1 MNRSKFA
8 RRICALRITALLL
21 AVILFAASGACLP
34 AGAAGS
40 DATWGSSLGAY
51 DVLIQRSYNEY
62 GLLVCQL
69 NSRSRDTTTY
79 EYDENGVL
87 RIQVIY
93 EFESDGASIYST
105 QTIFYDEY
113 GYPISDTQVW
123 EDDGTTVSV
132 TYDNRYDRRGRLV
145 SSKKYDSDGV
155 LLEQSKYTYKNNGSY
170 VLVINDYSKKNDA
183 PSTLNTYTYTYDSH
197 GNLERYV
204 EETIM
209 SSRREFYSKTTL
221 EYENTYFGDRCVLS
235 AEYATYY
242 YSSMGDTTKS
252 PRELACFYVYEYN
265 GQGQNIAAR
274 RFDIDGSETFTET
287 WEYDE
292 YGNPLRYTDG
302 SQVIAYDNLYY

>member
-1 MNRSKFA
+1 MNRRKFTRGA
-8 RRICALRITALLL
+8 CTLRITALVL

-40 DATWGSSLGAY
+40 TATWGSSLGGY

-62 GLLVCQL
+62 GLLVSEL
-69 NSRSRDTTTY
+69 NSRSRDTTMY

-87 RIQVIY
+87 RIQTIY

-123 EDDGTTVSV
+123 EDTGATVSV

-155 LLEQSKYTYKNNGSY
+155 LLEQTKYTYKNNGSY
-170 VLVINDYSKKNDA
+170 VLVINDYSQKNEN
-183 PSTLNTYTYTYDSH
+183 PSTTNTYTLTYDSH
-197 GNLERYV
+197 GNLERSV
-204 EETIM
+204 VETIM
-209 SSRREFYSKTTL
+209 NSRREYYSKTTF

-242 YSSMGDTTKS
+242 YSSMGDTTKTA
-252 PRELACFYVYEYN
+252 RELACFYVYEYN
-265 GQGQNIAAR
+265 GLGQNVAAR
-274 RFDIDGSETFTET
+274 RFDIDGSEAYAET

-292 YGNPLRYTDG
+292 YGNLLRYTDG
-302 SQVIAYDNLYY
+302 TQVIVYDNLYY